1 MNSFLLFFEERQTWI
16 YIILIFIGAVYL
28 RLFLVTYRASRRAI
42 FSLERERCLSRLRRS
57 IAMLLF
63 VLAGLTATFVIVN
76 FANPAIPVSLRPT
89 SLPTV
94 SLLSTPVDAEGL
106 VAEEPGNLVAE
117 IPVALDSAGC
127 LNESATIIQPKDGE
141 TISGTIVI
149 LGVADIPNF
158 AFYKVEYRRLNG
170 EWVTITAGSQPVCE
184 SCSPGGEESADN
196 PDDELVLGT
205 WDTRLVEP
213 GTYGFRL
220 VVMDTQGNAPSPC
233 VIQIQILPAE

>member
-1 MNSFLLFFEERQTWI
+1 MEGFLLFFEERQTWI
-16 YIILIFIGAVYL
+16 YLILIFIGVIYL
-28 RLFLVTYRASRRAI
+28 RFFLVTHRASRRALY
-42 FSLERERCLSRLRRS
+42 SLERERCMSRMRRS
-57 IAMLLF
+57 IAMMLF
-63 VLAGLTATFVIVN
+63 VLAGLTATFIIVN
-76 FANPAIPVSLRPT
+76 FATPAIPVSLRPT

-94 SLLSTPVDAEGL
+94 SLLSTPADAEGL
-106 VAEEPGNLVAE
+106 VDEEPGDLAAE
-117 IPVALDSAGC
+117 IPAALDGAGC
-127 LNESATIIQPKDGE
+127 LNESATIIQPKDGA

-184 SCSPGGEESADN
+184 GCSTGDEEGEDI
-196 PDDELVLGT
+196 PDEELTLGT

-220 VVMDTQGNAPSPC
+220 VVMDSEGNAPLPC
-233 VIQIQILPAE
+233 EIQIQILPAE

>member
-1 MNSFLLFFEERQTWI
+1 MEGFLLFFEERQTWI
-16 YIILIFIGAVYL
+16 YLLLIFIGAIYL
-28 RLFLVTYRASRRAI
+28 RLFLVTYRASRRAL
-42 FSLERERCLSRLRRS
+42 FSLERERCLSSIRRS
-57 IAMLLF
+57 IAMMLF
-63 VLAGLTATFVIVN
+63 VLAGLTATFIIVN
-76 FANPAIPVSLRPT
+76 FASPAIPVSLRPT

-106 VAEEPGNLVAE
+106 VAEEPSDLSAE
-117 IPVALDSAGC
+117 IPAALDGAGC
-127 LNESATIIQPKDGE
+127 LNESATINQPKDGE
-141 TISGTIVI
+141 TVSGTIVV

-184 SCSPGGEESADN
+184 NCIPDGGEGADN
-196 PDDELVLGT
+196 PDEELTLGT

-220 VVMDTQGNAPSPC
+220 VVMDTEGNAPLPC
-233 VIQIQILPAE
+233 EIQIQILPAE